1 MPNVVILVF
10 LITSSQVPEQL
21 YTASSHQIFP
31 SHCSLT
37 VTPFNGKQSALMDK
51 VVK

>member
-1 MPNVVILVF
+1 MPIVVILVF
-10 LITSSQVPEQL
+10 LITSRQVPARF

-37 VTPFNGKQSALMDK
+37 VMPFNGKQSELMDK